1 MHTMGPPSHSAGDQ
15 GVVEEIGDHKQVD
28 RTPAGF
34 VSFSDKEEAEA
45 AARGGNLAVWV
56 CGIDKLRVLPYPL
69 AQMLGANDARIQI
82 KSVGIC
88 GSDIHY
94 VKTLRNSR
102 VALKEPMVLGH
113 ESAGIVVEVGES
125 VTHLA
130 VGDRVALEAG
140 ISCGRCSLCKT
151 GSYNLCRSV
160 RFFGSPPVNGALAEQ
175 VVHPAELCFKLPDNV
190 SLEEGA
196 MCEPLS
202 VGVHA
207 CRRASVGPDSHVLI
221 LGAGPI
227 GLITMLVA
235 RAFGASHVVLTDVDQ
250 LRLDKAKELG
260 AAGTVLVSTKEQDIG
275 KEVAAIEETMGA
287 DIDVTFDCAGF
298 TKTMTTALEATR
310 SGGKVCLVGMGH
322 KEMTLPLTNAAA
334 REVDIMGVFRYRNT
348 YPLCIDLISSG
359 RVDVRPLITHRFG
372 LSQSEVEQ
380 AFKTSALGGNAFKVM
395 FSL

>member
-1 MHTMGPPSHSAGDQ
+1 MQQFQPDGYISSGVRNQATESA
-15 GVVEEIGDHKQVD
+15 
-28 RTPAGF
+28 
-34 VSFSDKEEAEA
+34 S
-45 AARGGNLAVWV
+45 
-56 CGIDKLRVLPYPL
+56 VLL
-69 AQMLGANDARIQI
+69 Q
-82 KSVGIC
+82 
-88 GSDIHY
+88 
-94 VKTLRNSR
+94 TLRNSR

-160 RFFGSPPVNGALAEQ
+160 RFFGSPPVNGALAEQVLFLFLRSAARTSPLYSPLPVYVAGLRKPVSWWQ

-260 AAGTVLVSTKEQDIG
+260 AAGTVLVSTKEQ
-275 KEVAAIEETMGA
+275 VGA
-287 DIDVTFDCAGF
+287 CA
-298 TKTMTTALEATR
+298 
-310 SGGKVCLVGMGH
+310 
-322 KEMTLPLTNAAA
+322 P
-334 REVDIMGVFRYRNT
+334 
-348 YPLCIDLISSG
+348 
-359 RVDVRPLITHRFG
+359 
-372 LSQSEVEQ
+372 
-380 AFKTSALGGNAFKVM
+380 
-395 FSL
+395 